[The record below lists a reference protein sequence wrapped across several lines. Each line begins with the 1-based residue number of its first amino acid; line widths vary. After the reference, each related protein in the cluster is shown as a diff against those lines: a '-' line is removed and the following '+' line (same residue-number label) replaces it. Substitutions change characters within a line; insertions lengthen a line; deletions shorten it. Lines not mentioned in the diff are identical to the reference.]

1 MTFIVW
7 FSVLALILLVGPYL
21 YWSWREQSARPAWL
35 RTSFWGGIALFM
47 ALFVVL
53 TWHTLSVMPQRTH
66 AQNLHADVIAG
77 KEAWQKNV
85 CVNCHTILGNGAYY
99 GPDLTRAW
107 NRFLERTGGDERAAR
122 TALVAFLKNPPA
134 PTRDRR
140 GMVKPAVEQSEAES
154 LAAFLRWVSEIDTS
168 GWPPEPLR
176 PVRAAAPPPATSSG
190 AHRGGQLLVEHGCAA
205 CHSVGG
211 GDVLGPDLAG
221 VGNKYSREQLVLWLT
236 NTDAV
241 YEHAGRRPLNRGYPE
256 MPNQS
261 VDPREADLIVG
272 YLTAERSK

>member
-1 MTFIVW
+1 MTLIVW
-7 FSVLALILLVGPYL
+7 FSVLALVLLVVPYL

-35 RTSFWGGIALFM
+35 RTSFWGGISLFM
-47 ALFVVL
+47 GLFVVL

-66 AQNLHADVIAG
+66 AQNLNPDVIAG

-107 NRFLERTGGDERAAR
+107 NRFLDRAGGDERAAR
-122 TALVAFLKNPPA
+122 IALVTFLKNPPG

-140 GMVKPAVEQSEAES
+140 GMVKPPVQQADAES

-168 GWPPEPLR
+168 GWPPQPLR
-176 PVRAAAPPPATSSG
+176 PVRAVAPPATSSDTDG
-190 AHRGGQLLVEHGCAA
+190 RRLLVEHGCEA

-211 GDVLGPDLAG
+211 GAVIGPDLAA

-236 NTDAV
+236 NTDAI
-241 YEHAGRRPLNRGYPE
+241 YAHAGRRPLNPGFPE